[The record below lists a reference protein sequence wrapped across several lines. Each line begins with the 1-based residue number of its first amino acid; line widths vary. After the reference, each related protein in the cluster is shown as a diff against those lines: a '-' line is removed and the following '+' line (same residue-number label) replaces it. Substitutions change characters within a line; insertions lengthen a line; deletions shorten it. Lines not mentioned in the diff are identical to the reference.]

1 MIDEALKLALEA
13 LESNTTNPV
22 IDPDQAA
29 IENQAINAIKQALA
43 APVQPVA
50 WRLLDDEP
58 GQTPRWQ
65 YYDKSDFK
73 DGVNP
78 MCVYPQLVAL
88 YTTPPAQPAPV
99 PDLTHDQWDQWQ
111 DKHGLILE
119 REALDHLRSM
129 LYTTPPAEP
138 ATVQEPDWLDK
149 EKPETDWDHVWLL
162 IKAASYASARG
173 HMSATTNWGAAMS
186 AYLRHSTPPAAQP
199 AAVQPVAHCEAGPA
213 YCQQCHLEDRS
224 LALAAAVR
232 YVKNNTPK
240 VVSDEICMAL
250 NTPPAQTA
258 PVPLTDD
265 QIRGLTPKPDGVA
278 EGNVRRVEVLPGVM
292 GTEFDEVDAW
302 SMPLVLQIA
311 RAIEAAHGIT
321 KGQS

>member
-1 MIDEALKLALEA
+1 
-13 LESNTTNPV
+13 
-22 IDPDQAA
+22 
-29 IENQAINAIKQALA
+29 
-43 APVQPVA
+43 
-50 WRLLDDEP
+50 LDDEP

-78 MCVYPQLVAL
+78 MCVYPQLVA
-88 YTTPPAQPAPV
+88 
-99 PDLTHDQWDQWQ
+99 
-111 DKHGLILE
+111 
-119 REALDHLRSM
+119 

-173 HMSATTNWGAAMS
+173 HMSGTTNWGAAMS
-186 AYLRHSTPPAAQP
+186 AHLRDSTPPAQP
-199 AAVQPVAHCEAGPA
+199 APVPDLTHDQWDQWQDKHGLILEREALD
-213 YCQQCHLEDRS
+213 HLRS
-224 LALAAAVR
+224 ML
-232 YVKNNTPK
+232 YT
-240 VVSDEICMAL
+240 
-250 NTPPAQTA
+250 TPPAQPA

>member
-13 LESNTTNPV
+13 LEESKTNN
-22 IDPDQAA
+22 DTMEFHDRKDKA
-29 IENQAINAIKQALA
+29 ITAIKQARS
-43 APVQPVA
+43 APAQEPVA

-129 LYTTPPAEP
+129 LYTTPPA
-138 ATVQEPDWLDK
+138 
-149 EKPETDWDHVWLL
+149 
-162 IKAASYASARG
+162 
-173 HMSATTNWGAAMS
+173 
-186 AYLRHSTPPAAQP
+186 AQP
-199 AAVQPVAHCEAGPA
+199 
-213 YCQQCHLEDRS
+213 
-224 LALAAAVR
+224 
-232 YVKNNTPK
+232 
-240 VVSDEICMAL
+240 
-250 NTPPAQTA
+250 A